1 MSISCVNVEQVLMF
15 LPGGGMCETRL
26 HLKKELYPHL
36 STSPVYV
43 RVPYTDCVSY
53 SLVGA

>member
-1 MSISCVNVEQVLMF
+1 MSISCVDVEQVLMF